1 MRVKHPL
8 RCLILFLLSS
18 VYALSQ
24 GGPPL
29 QTDDPGTPGNENWE
43 INVGY
48 TIARN
53 PQIHQYEAPI
63 VDINYDYGLGSRIQ
77 LKYQTSW
84 AINST
89 PMTGPRAG
97 WGNSLVGV
105 KWRFFDDEKHGIFVS
120 TYPQLEFNNPTHSV
134 ERGLAP
140 GGTSF
145 LLPAERA
152 KKVGVIDLDG
162 EVGHWFSPE
171 HPGWITGL
179 AVGKQATERLELLG
193 ELYRVTAPKTVDRQT
208 SFDFGSR
215 VKLQKSVLLIFMA
228 GRSFHGPATGQP
240 QFIGYFGLQFL
251 ILDKW
256 EPEDHPGETKR
267 P

>member
-1 MRVKHPL
+1 MRLKPAF
-8 RCLILFLLSS
+8 RYLLAFVLCS
-18 VYALSQ
+18 VYAFSQ

-29 QTDDPGTPGNENWE
+29 QTDDPGTPGNEDWE
-43 INVGY
+43 INIGY
-48 TIARN
+48 TIART
-53 PQIHQYEAPI
+53 PQIRQYEAPI
-63 VDINYDYGLGSRIQ
+63 VDINYGLGSRIQ
-77 LKYQTSW
+77 LKYQTSC

-89 PMTGPRAG
+89 PKTGSRAG

-105 KWRFFDDEKHGIFVS
+105 KWRFFEDEKRRLFVS
-120 TYPQLEFNNPTHSV
+120 TYPQLEFNNPTDSV
-134 ERGLAP
+134 ARGLAP
-140 GGTSF
+140 RGTSF
-145 LLPAERA
+145 LFPVEVA

-179 AVGKQATERLELLG
+179 ALGKQATERLEVLG
-193 ELYRVTAPKTVDRQT
+193 ELYRVTAPKAVDRQT

-228 GRSFHGPATGQP
+228 GRSFHGPASGQP
-240 QFIGYFGLQFL
+240 QFTGYFGLQFL
-251 ILDKW
+251 LFDKW

>member
-1 MRVKHPL
+1 MRMKHPF
-8 RCLILFLLSS
+8 RYLIVVLPSS
-18 VYALSQ
+18 VYASSQ

-53 PQIHQYEAPI
+53 PQIHRYEAPI
-63 VDINYDYGLGSRIQ
+63 VDINYGLGNRIQ
-77 LKYQTSW
+77 LKYQTSCV
-84 AINST
+84 INRT
-89 PMTGPRAG
+89 PMIGSRAG
-97 WGNSLVGV
+97 WGNSLAGV
-105 KWRFFDDEKHGIFVS
+105 KWRFFDDEKRGLFVS
-120 TYPQLEFNNPTHSV
+120 TYPQLEFNNPTRSV

-145 LLPAERA
+145 LFPVEVA

-162 EVGHWFSPE
+162 EVGRWFSPQ

-179 AVGKQATERLELLG
+179 AVGKQATDRLELLG

-215 VKLQKSVLLIFMA
+215 VKLQKSVLLTVMA
-228 GRSFHGPATGQP
+228 GRSFHGQASGQP
-240 QFIGYFGLQFL
+240 QFNGYFGLQFL